1 MALIP
6 ELRRRR
12 QADLCDFE
20 TSLVM
25 SFSQS
30 FTEKPYLAG
39 GRRGGGREGGERR

>member
-1 MALIP
+1 
-6 ELRRRR
+6 
-12 QADLCDFE
+12 
-20 TSLVM
+20 M